1 MVPES
6 HDEASDGADGS
17 HECGGLRDG
26 YSEPDDWHLTAGIR
40 AHGRRGGHARRPPDY
55 LAAAA
60 NRAPTTSS
68 PATPPPGKGVGFV
81 LSHEQFRTDQLV
93 AQARAA
99 EEAGFQYVW
108 ASDHIQPWQ
117 DNEGHSMFPWLTLA
131 LVGNNTSR
139 ISFGTGVTCPTYR
152 YHPATVAQAFASLAI
167 LSPGRVFLGLGT
179 GERLNEQAATNAF
192 GNYTERHDRLV
203 EAIGLIRQLWSGY
216 ANLVRRPLFSDER
229 LEALRR
235 AVQARRRSSWPP
247 AGPKAQHWP
256 VSTATAGSP
265 RPAISRTPKLLAA
278 FSAGAQTA
286 GRDPASLGKRAELFA
301 VVGDNAEA
309 ARAAA
314 LWRFTAGAVDQ
325 PNPVEIQRAAESNP
339 IDKVLANW
347 TVGTDPATH
356 INAVQAVLDAG
367 AVPFL
372 HFPQDHP
379 ITAIQF
385 YRTNVL
391 PKLH

>member
-1 MVPES
+1 MC
-6 HDEASDGADGS
+6 DGQR
-17 HECGGLRDG
+17 EG
-26 YSEPDDWHLTAGIR
+26 YSDPMTGISRRTFGRMAAG
-40 AHGRRGGHARRPPDY
+40 AGMLGTTGLSGGCGK
-55 LAAAA
+55 
-60 NRAPTTSS
+60 
-68 PATPPPGKGVGFV
+68 PATDHVKPTAPPPAGKGVGFV

-131 LVGNNTSR
+131 LVGSNTSR
-139 ISFGTGVTCPTYR
+139 VSFGTGVTCPTYR

-167 LSPGRVFLGLGT
+167 LNPGRVFLGLGT
-179 GERLNEQAATNAF
+179 GERLNEQATTNAF

-203 EAIGLIRQLWSGY
+203 EAIGLIRQLWSGSRISFAGRY
-216 ANLVRRPLFSDER
+216 FQTNALKLYDVPETPPPIFVAAGGPKSAR
-229 LEALRR
+229 LAGQYGDGWIT
-235 AVQARRRSSWPP
+235 QARD
-247 AGPKAQHWP
+247 
-256 VSTATAGSP
+256 VTD
-265 RPAISRTPKLLAA
+265 PKLLAA
-278 FSAGAQTA
+278 FGAGAQTA
-286 GRDPASLGKRAELFA
+286 HRDPGSLGKRAEMFA
-301 VVGDNAEA
+301 VVGDSAEA
-309 ARAAA
+309 GRAAA

-356 INAVQAVLDAG
+356 IKAVQAVLDAG

-372 HFPQDHP
+372 HFPQDDP
-379 ITAIQF
+379 VSAIQF